1 MKTKFLLVLSGIVLS
16 ASLVAESPVNL
27 SRSPVFV
34 RPPVDP
40 NIILT
45 FDDSGS
51 MNLGLTPNEVDGVF
65 LPKTDAANR
74 CFWRDLPHA
83 YAAASNTQYFDPEIT
98 YAPPA
103 YEDGSLFPN
112 AVFTAAY
119 YDGFD
124 AHRTKGVELTTRP
137 KRNLATDYAVSL
149 YGDNPPRGNFA
160 CSPAQAV
167 PRTNPGNN
175 GNLVTFGLESQATC
189 RTSFNYTNC
198 DGDGQMQTNEGG
210 VRKAL
215 FAAPNDKR
223 AFYYTFNNTNAIDP
237 ATGKKIKPTRDQLF
251 GPATPANAAALLNY
265 QAASYGLAILVSD
278 SQETNF
284 ANWYSYY
291 RTRTLMGRSSSSRAF
306 SQLPRNV
313 RILWQ
318 GMNGDRLGRS
328 ARTNTNPNGLPIPLL
343 PIKRID
349 NTTQRQSFYSYLH
362 NVGTSGG
369 TPTRSSTDL
378 VGDYYSQPSPKT
390 SFVETNPY
398 YDKALDVLLG
408 GSNPNSVLSC
418 RQNYH
423 MLFTDGGW
431 KDDMSNA
438 DPRVSFYGDKNT
450 DQTAI
455 TNLPVSQITST
466 DVPGNPYTVLGTHTK
481 LYSSGPRQTRPAVV
495 VIDNG
500 NDYAAQA
507 DIGGYADR
515 AFYYWATD
523 LQPSLRNNVVP
534 FIDDRS
540 TGVTG
545 TLLTT
550 IPADP
555 LTSEEIYW
563 NPKNDPAS
571 WQHVVQYVVAFGLTS
586 TLNYPA
592 DFDALRKG
600 DKVWTNWADV
610 ENTDPNV
617 KVDDTWHAALNSRGE
632 MLAASNP
639 QELVQQMN
647 SVFQA
652 ISARTASV
660 STVSISSSLLATSTL
675 AFRTFFN
682 ASAWSGSVQGFKFK
696 ANAAPDIIWDAGCL
710 LTGGFCAATNT
721 TSVVPNPIAGRTIY
735 TSDGT
740 AGINFM
746 WSSLSATQKT
756 LMNYNWDTGLA
767 DPSATP
773 LGEQRVLYLRGDR
786 TREGLDLRSRE
797 SVLGAVVNSNALF
810 VDSAVDAYWQP
821 NESTTKR
828 VKFPRSLTDLSS
840 FPETKDNF
848 VLHSNALKTRPA
860 TVYVGANDGMLHAF
874 QADNGVERWAYV
886 PQTGFEGL
894 SRLTSKF
901 QLFTQSSVDSTPTT
915 REIFAGGSWKTILV
929 GSMRFGGQGIFALDI
944 TNPNPTSA
952 AAKYMWEFND
962 KSPNGADVGFT
973 YGRPAITRLKANKK
987 WVVLLPGGYNS
998 QFVETPK
1005 NPSAVDIVG
1014 SGNSVLFVLDAE
1026 TGAFIRKFDLGAGT
1040 NGLSSVVAGDYVFE
1054 LGAVVG
1060 PTKHVGFYKNAADSV
1075 LRRSTDE
1082 VSDVAFAGDNNGD
1095 LYRFNLENDNPTLWT
1110 ATKFFDAALNQ
1121 KITAQPRIVSAGGY
1135 AVVVFGTG
1143 RYVTVADRGDST
1155 TQVVCGLYDP
1165 GPGYTGYPLEQADVT
1180 MQIVTQDVVGTKK
1193 VARIT
1198 DNPVPLNKFG
1208 WCFNPPSSGERVVA
1222 AATSIRSAGKIIIP
1236 SFTPSKNAASASD
1249 PCVDDSESTLYFLDP
1264 LNGGV
1269 GSSDGV
1275 AAFDTNGD
1283 GVVNGSDD
1291 STIAGITLP
1300 GFVAGATPVSQAGG
1314 GQGQIILPSP
1324 PGSGVGSPISTLAT
1338 PEYVWRRATQRE
1350 LPAFDSNES
1359 N

>member
-1 MKTKFLLVLSGIVLS
+1 MKTKFLLVLSGMVLS
-16 ASLVAESPVNL
+16 AGLVAESPVSL

-51 MNLGLTPNEVDGVF
+51 MNLGLTPNEIDGTY
-65 LPKTDAANR
+65 LPKNDTT
-74 CFWRDLPHA
+74 CFWRDLPHM
-83 YAAASNTQYFDPEIT
+83 YAAAANTQYFDPEIT

-103 YEDGSLFPN
+103 YEDGSAFPD

-119 YDGFD
+119 YDGFN
-124 AHRTKGVELTTRP
+124 AHRTKNVEVTTSP

-149 YGDNPPRGNFA
+149 YGEDPPRANFA
-160 CSPAQAV
+160 CSPAQAA
-167 PRTNPGNN
+167 PRTNPGTN
-175 GNLVTFGLESQATC
+175 GNLVTFGLGSQGTC
-189 RTSFNYTNC
+189 TTSFKYTDCN
-198 DGDGQMQTNEGG
+198 GKVQTKNEQGG
-210 VRKAL
+210 VRKSL
-215 FAAPNDKR
+215 FDAPNNKR

-237 ATGKKIKPTRDQLF
+237 ATGKKIKPTREQLF
-251 GPATPANAAALLNY
+251 GPATPAGAAALVNY
-265 QAASYGLAILVSD
+265 RAASYGSPILVSA

-318 GMNGDRLGRS
+318 GMNGDRLGLTS
-328 ARTNTNPNGLPIPLL
+328 GGAATALL

-349 NTTQRQSFYSYLH
+349 DKPQRVSFYSYLH

-369 TPTRSSTDL
+369 TPTRSSTDR
-378 VGDYYSQPSPKT
+378 VGNYFSQPSPKT
-390 SFVETNPY
+390 TFNENNPY
-398 YDKALDVLLG
+398 YDKTLDVLLG
-408 GSNPNSVLSC
+408 GNNANSVLSC

-423 MLFTDGGW
+423 MIFTDGGW

-438 DPRVSFYGDKNT
+438 NPKVSFYPDKNT
-450 DQTAI
+450 DQTDI
-455 TNLPVSQITST
+455 TNLPSSEITST
-466 DVPGNPYTVLGTHTK
+466 PVAGNQYTVGGTHTK
-481 LYSSGPRQTRPAVV
+481 LYSSGPRQTRAATV
-495 VIDNG
+495 NG
-500 NDYAAQA
+500 YAAQA
-507 DIGGYADR
+507 NIGGFADR

-555 LTSEEIYW
+555 LTNEEIYW

-586 TLNYPA
+586 SLNFPA
-592 DFDALRKG
+592 DLEDLRKG
-600 DKVWTNWADV
+600 SKVWTNWADQ
-610 ENTDPNV
+610 ENNDPTV
-617 KVDDTWHAALNSRGE
+617 KVDDTWHATLNSRGE
-632 MLAASNP
+632 LLAASNP

-647 SVFQA
+647 TVFQA

-696 ANAAPDIIWDAGCL
+696 ANAAPEIIWDASCL
-710 LTGGFCAATNT
+710 LTGGYCAATNT
-721 TSVVPNPIAGRTIY
+721 TSVRPDPVTGRKIY
-735 TSDGT
+735 TSKGT
-740 AGINFM
+740 SGVDFM
-746 WSSLSATQKT
+746 WSNLSATQQT
-756 LMNYNWDTGLA
+756 LMNYNWDTAMA

-810 VDSAVDAYWQP
+810 VDTAVDAYWQP
-821 NESTTKR
+821 NESATKR
-828 VKFPRSLTDLSS
+828 VRFPNSLSDLSS
-840 FPETKDNF
+840 FPETKANF
-848 VLHSNALKTRPA
+848 ILHSNSLKTRPA

-894 SRLTSKF
+894 ARLTSKY

-915 REIFAGGSWKTILV
+915 REIFVGGSWKTILV

-944 TNPNPTSA
+944 TNPNPTGA
-952 AAKYMWEFND
+952 AAKFMWEFND
-962 KSPNGADVGFT
+962 RSPNGADVGFT

-1005 NPSAVDIVG
+1005 NPSAVDTVG
-1014 SGNSVLFVLDAE
+1014 SGNSVLFVLDAQ
-1026 TGAFIRKFDLGAGT
+1026 TGAFIRKFDLGANT

-1054 LGAVVG
+1054 AGSVSA

-1082 VSDVAFAGDNNGD
+1082 VTDVAFAGDNNGD
-1095 LYRFNLENDNPTLWT
+1095 LYRFNLENDNPSLWT

-1155 TQVVCGLYDP
+1155 AQVVCGLYDP

-1180 MQIVTQDVVGTKK
+1180 MQTVTLGSVGTKK

-1198 DNPVPLNKFG
+1198 NNPVAPNKFG
-1208 WCFNPPSSGERVVA
+1208 WCFNLPSSGERVVA
-1222 AATSIRSAGKIIIP
+1222 AATSIRSAGKIIVP
-1236 SFTPSKNAASASD
+1236 SFTPSKNPATASD
-1249 PCVDDSESTLYFLDP
+1249 PCVDDSESALYFLNP

-1269 GSSDGV
+1269 GSSDGI

-1283 GVVNGSDD
+1283 GVVNASDD
-1291 STIAGITLP
+1291 ATIAGITLP

-1324 PGSGVGSPISTLAT
+1324 PGSGAGSPISTLAT